1 MRLRD
6 KRLETGLVM
15 EDLYDWLGTSRQAF
29 SQSLLRQQAEQG
41 WMKEVEF
48 EVKKYRRTKEY
59 RAGSRSL
66 YYNLNIKDKYDIG
79 VTKFEQLM
87 SDYELTQVP
96 LRVRVVTTQSDK
108 QSWNYKNLTNGLAI
122 NGINQVIAGDLTY
135 VFIGESLFYVFL
147 LTDLYSAHVVGM
159 SVSKRMRA
167 EDALVALQAWKH
179 LRGAENLKGCIHHT
193 DGGRQYF
200 SKLYL
205 EALGQIEG
213 CQISVAR
220 TCLEN
225 GYAEQ
230 MNGLFKNHFIPL
242 ARTQHLEILRKE
254 MEGIAYIYNHERK
267 QYRLGWRTP
276 VAFEQY
282 VGALPLEQRPKMVL
296 HDFS

>member
-1 MRLRD
+1 MRIRD
-6 KRLETGLVM
+6 KRLDTGLVM
-15 EDLYDWLGTSRQAF
+15 EDLYGWLGISRQAF

-41 WMKEVEF
+41 LMKEIEVEVR
-48 EVKKYRRTKEY
+48 EYRINKEC

-87 SDYELTQVP
+87 SEYGLTLLP

-108 QSWNYKNLTNGLAI
+108 QSWNYKNLTNGLVI
-122 NGINQVIAGDLTY
+122 NGINQVVAGDLTY
-135 VFIGESLFYVFL
+135 VFIGEYLFYVFL

-159 SVSKRMRA
+159 SVSNRMRA

-179 LRGAENLKGCIHHT
+179 LRGEDNLKGCIHHT
-193 DGGRQYF
+193 DGGSQYF

-205 EALGQIEG
+205 KALGQIEG
-213 CQISVAR
+213 CQVSVAR

-230 MNGLFKNHFIPL
+230 MNGLFKNHFLPL
-242 ARTQHLEILRKE
+242 ARTQYLEILRKE
-254 MEGIAYIYNHERK
+254 MKGIAYFYNYERK
-267 QYRLGWRTP
+267 QERLGWKTP

-282 VGALPLEQRPKMVL
+282 VGNLPLEQRPPMVL